1 MTTQILKSGVERI
14 EIGGAWY
21 DLRRAVGWYQLE
33 ATSELAAIKMTL
45 PVRIANRMSN
55 LDDLDPDT
63 PVGLEIRQHERT
75 LARLSDRIAVLRPA
89 DQRGQHQAP
98 SAGARRAT
106 GRRDR
111 DPGGCGARRPGGAG
125 RRRPFRVALG
135 AVIRNSIVYG
145 LSIER
150 GGYDDDEWQQV
161 ARACQAINEWMA
173 VKNGYTTYQAL
184 GYDDG
189 RGGVCPIKL
198 HEAMVIESEV
208 SRAQRDRAAR

>member
-75 LARLSDRIAVLRPA
+75 LARLSDRIAGWSYDQPINEGNIKRLPPA
-89 DQRGQHQAP
+89 HVGQL
-98 SAGARRAT
+98 
-106 GRRDR
+106 
-111 DPGGCGARRPGGAG
+111 
-125 RRRPFRVALG
+125 VAEIETLED
-135 AVIRNSIVYG
+135 A
-145 LSIER
+145 ER
-150 GGYDDDEWQQV
+150 G
-161 ARACQAINEWMA
+161 
-173 VKNGYTTYQAL
+173 AL
-184 GYDDG
+184 EELADG
-189 RGGVCPIKL
+189 APFG
-198 HEAMVIESEV
+198 
-208 SRAQRDRAAR
+208 